1 MGATLGCVVPVF
13 SYCAGAQAWWRSQY
27 FVEAVGLCLVGVQ
40 LVESQAPFRAPN
52 SRPIW
57 LWMAMVLPMLAV
69 GITIAAASPWT
80 FEGIVALREADP
92 KTADIEEL
100 RSEAITAFL
109 TRVTA
114 ITGIYAALAGL
125 FGILSHVD
133 LYDNKPLDLVSK
145 SLAFGA
151 AAYLAVYSLMAAL
164 GS

>member
-1 MGATLGCVVPVF
+1 MA
-13 SYCAGAQAWWRSQY
+13 AWSPFFRT
-27 FVEAVGLCLVGVQ
+27 VLEPRPGGEANILSKRLVYVWW
-40 LVESQAPFRAPN
+40 VSN
-52 SRPIW
+52 SSNLKDPSELRNARPIW

-69 GITIAAASPWT
+69 GITIAAASSWT

-114 ITGIYAALAGL
+114 ITGIYAALAG
-125 FGILSHVD
+125 FFSILSHFN

-151 AAYLAVYSLMAAL
+151 AAYLAVYSLMAAP